1 MRPVRRTTLPVLV
14 AEEIK
19 RDIAHGSLKLGK
31 RLPPENELSKRL
43 GVGRPTVREAL
54 RILEGQGW
62 IGFRFSKGA
71 YVMNTAKTSQ
81 KTSAYL
87 QKEEVLELLEYE
99 ISQLEQE
106 GKQVTEEIKDRF
118 QGLKRKGSPEEIE
131 KFYNSLEILEKRA
144 DYPYEEPSEID
155 EIKRKTSQQ
164 KIIFPKILDKDVLY
178 ERIYGAWLGRCIGCL
193 LGKPVEGWPKK
204 EIENYLKDT
213 DSYPL
218 QDYFPYVPDKI
229 NNNEYPLHPSAKEA
243 TRGNINCMTR
253 DDDLDYTILNL
264 KLVEENGFE
273 FTTEDVAQEWLS
285 NLPYQMIY
293 TAERQTYSNLVRGFK
308 PPATA
313 TYRNPFREWIGAQIR
328 ADVFGYLAP
337 ANPDLAASLAYR
349 DASLSHTKNGIYGE
363 MFIAAAIS
371 AALVSD
377 DLEKVINA
385 GLSQVPKN
393 CRLIEVVKNVTNWSR
408 KLNSWQEV
416 WQKVDHKYGEYHFV
430 HTLPN
435 LAFVLI
441 GLIWG
446 ELDLRK
452 TTSIAVMCGC
462 DTDCNGATAGS
473 IIGALR
479 GVKGISEEMSG
490 PLNDRIESAVFGYS
504 NVRIS
509 GLARKTFE
517 LAKKRFEFEKNL

>member
-43 GVGRPTVREAL
+43 GVGRPTIREAL

-62 IGFRFSKGA
+62 IKFRFSKGA
-71 YVMNTAKTSQ
+71 YVMDTAKTSE
-81 KTSAYL
+81 KTPAYL

-106 GKQVTEEIKDRF
+106 GKEVTAEIKERF
-118 QGLKRKGSPEEIE
+118 QRLKRKGSPREIE
-131 KFYNSLEILEKRA
+131 EFYNSLEILDKRA
-144 DYPYEEPSEID
+144 DYPYEEPSNID
-155 EIKRKTSQQ
+155 GIKRKTSQQ

-178 ERIYGAWLGRCIGCL
+178 GRIYGAWLGRCIGCL
-193 LGKPVEGWPKK
+193 LGKPVEGWPKQ
-204 EIENYLKDT
+204 EIENYLKAT

-229 NNNEYPLHPSAKEA
+229 NNNEYPFHPSAKEA
-243 TRGNINCMTR
+243 TRGNISYMAR

-264 KLVEENGFE
+264 KLVEENGLE

-285 NLPYQMIY
+285 NVPYQMVY
-293 TAERQTYSNLVRGFK
+293 TAERQTYANLVRGLK

-313 TYRNPFREWIGAQIR
+313 IYRNPFREWIGAQIR
-328 ADVFGYLAP
+328 ADVFGYIAP

-377 DLEKVINA
+377 DLEKIIDA

-393 CRLIEVVKNVTNWSR
+393 SRLAEVVRNVVNWS
-408 KLNSWQEV
+408 KELNDWQEV
-416 WQKVDHKYGEYHFV
+416 WRRVNTKYGEYHSV

-446 ELDLRK
+446 EIDFKK
-452 TTSIAVMCGC
+452 TISIAVLCGY

-473 IIGALR
+473 IFGALR
-479 GVKGISEEMSG
+479 GIKGIPEEMSK
-490 PLNDRIESAVFGYS
+490 PLNDKIQSAVFGYS
-504 NVRIS
+504 DVRIS
-509 GLARKTFE
+509 DLARRTFE
-517 LAKKRFEFEKNL
+517 LVKKNIGI